1 MHLEDVTSWREHLE
15 DVTSWRERLVLSGV
29 DEHHVTYLDAFA
41 LYLFIIL
48 VFPYILTYAL

>member
-1 MHLEDVTSWREHLE
+1 MHLEDITSWREHLE